1 MSFLLRNF
9 LFYIFPKKRMINVRV
24 CVRIQMMNV
33 FFLIC
38 FCNAEGGETEKW
50 IMNMESVRQQLLFYG
65 F

>member
-33 FFLIC
+33 FFLT
-38 FCNAEGGETEKW
+38 CNTGNCQDYGRFLHEK
-50 IMNMESVRQQLLFYG
+50 ILTDLF
-65 F
+65 

>member
-33 FFLIC
+33 FFLTC
-38 FCNAEGGETEKW
+38 FCNAEGGKTEKW

-65 F
+65 V